1 MNRPFPYRIV
11 IRWSDEDSSY
21 IAEVPELPGCM
32 VDGSTPEAA
41 TKEAKKAAQLW
52 MEVAKKE
59 KREIPQPIDKR
70 RYSGKFIVRVP
81 PDLHRELDFEAK
93 TQKVSLNRLVTLKLA
108 S

>member
-1 MNRPFPYRIV
+1 MEKPFPYRIV

-32 VDGSTPEAA
+32 ADGPTLEAT

-93 TQKVSLNRLVTLKLA
+93 SQKVSLNRLVTLKLA

>member
-1 MNRPFPYRIV
+1 MEKPFPYRIV

-32 VDGSTPEAA
+32 ADGPTLEAA

-52 MEVAKKE
+52 MDVAKKE

-93 TQKVSLNRLVTLKLA
+93 SQKVSLNRLVTLKLA

>member
-1 MNRPFPYRIV
+1 MAEPFPYRIV

-32 VDGSTPEAA
+32 ADGPTPEAA

-52 MEVAKKE
+52 IDVAKKE
-59 KREIPQPIDKR
+59 KWEIPEPIDKR
-70 RYSGKFIVRVP
+70 RYSGKFVVRVP
-81 PDLHRELDFEAK
+81 PELHRELDFEAK
-93 TQKVSLNRLVTLKLA
+93 SQKVSLNRLVTLKLA